1 MYPGVYL
8 GLCVDLIQQT
18 AEVGHFL
25 LQVFSLDLQLVAQGL
40 GFLVWVQWK
49 HQLFNSSERCKNI
62 METTVHVRERHV
74 ENLLV
79 REYLRSSFREAFGKV
94 VNCLGQNARL
104 LMNANQEI

>member
-1 MYPGVYL
+1 
-8 GLCVDLIQQT
+8 
-18 AEVGHFL
+18 
-25 LQVFSLDLQLVAQGL
+25 
-40 GFLVWVQWK
+40 
-49 HQLFNSSERCKNI
+49 

-104 LMNANQEI
+104 LMNPNQEI